1 MLKKHIVATLI
12 LISFSG
18 CKTQYA
24 HFQGSSIISIPKVI
38 NKKSSLEI
46 AVIKVKPALLNV
58 EKIKINNEIS
68 FVPTYFPKPS
78 VKNRKVK
85 IPVFQESIFHT
96 TIKQE
101 PDPKAKEKRKK
112 KQKRQKFWRQMGS
125 NLLIG
130 VMFLGIAIILSIIHL
145 PTLALLF
152 GVASI
157 LFLIFG
163 LKKIFRKRNRRIR
176 NPFK

>member
-1 MLKKHIVATLI
+1 
-12 LISFSG
+12 
-18 CKTQYA
+18 
-24 HFQGSSIISIPKVI
+24 
-38 NKKSSLEI
+38 
-46 AVIKVKPALLNV
+46 
-58 EKIKINNEIS
+58 
-68 FVPTYFPKPS
+68 
-78 VKNRKVK
+78 
-85 IPVFQESIFHT
+85 
-96 TIKQE
+96 
-101 PDPKAKEKRKK
+101 
-112 KQKRQKFWRQMGS
+112 MGS